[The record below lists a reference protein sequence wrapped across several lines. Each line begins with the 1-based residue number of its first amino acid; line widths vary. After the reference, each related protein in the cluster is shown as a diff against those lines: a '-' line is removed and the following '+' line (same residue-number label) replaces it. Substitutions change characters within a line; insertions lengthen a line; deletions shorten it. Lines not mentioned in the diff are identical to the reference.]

1 MSTQEEN
8 RTIIKMIQE
17 TNAVGGYC
25 GFYIKYK
32 RKEKLKYQQSVGIVL
47 REVLLELERG
57 ARQNE
62 V

>member
-1 MSTQEEN
+1 
-8 RTIIKMIQE
+8 MIHKKLMQW
-17 TNAVGGYC
+17 GDKLR
-25 GFYIKYK
+25 FIFKYK

-47 REVLLELERG
+47 REVLLELDRG